1 MSPEKQGDTFISKTR
16 VGSHRGCLKMTPIRE
31 AAEELADLPFG
42 HMHRH
47 GLRSDDLPLE
57 GLCLL
62 GPKCSADTQ
71 KHRPCLSRLSLPPAQ
86 RPPETALTRASAP
99 TARVPELINET
110 AAEVLTAG
118 WTLIKKSPGWTLL
131 CSYNK

>member
-1 MSPEKQGDTFISKTR
+1 MSPEKQEDAFISKAR

-31 AAEELADLPFG
+31 AAEELADLFLG

-62 GPKCSADTQ
+62 GPKCMTDTH
-71 KHRPCLSRLSLPPAQ
+71 KH
-86 RPPETALTRASAP
+86 
-99 TARVPELINET
+99 
-110 AAEVLTAG
+110 
-118 WTLIKKSPGWTLL
+118 
-131 CSYNK
+131 